1 MASAELA
8 VNQRQADAAAGRG
21 ASRTNAGDAL
31 AQRLDCRIEALLLAG
46 DEPLS
51 IDQLLRLLDA
61 GSSGLERATIRAAL
75 ASLGERLRV
84 GASELV
90 EVAGGWRL
98 QVRAQFSPDIA
109 RLWEERPS
117 KLSRAML
124 ETLALIIYRQPV
136 TRGEIEQVRGVAVST
151 STMNTLLAR
160 DWVKVLGHKE
170 VPGRPALYGTT
181 TRLLDDLG
189 LKTLD
194 QLPELPQVQD
204 LAQLDAALAAR
215 LGVVG
220 VAPSVPSPAAAADAP
235 RAEQR
240 TSGVDPTVGP

>member
-1 MASAELA
+1 MGGEELTVGAGPTRASEGPG
-8 VNQRQADAAAGRG
+8 AAPR
-21 ASRTNAGDAL
+21 D
-31 AQRLDCRIEALLLAG
+31 RLDCRIEALLLAADG
-46 DEPLS
+46 PLS

-61 GSSGLERATIRAAL
+61 GSDGFDRAALRAAL
-75 ASLGERLRV
+75 AALSARLCD
-84 GASELV
+84 GASELI

-98 QVRAQFSPDIA
+98 QVRARFGGDVA
-109 RLWEERPS
+109 RLWEERPP
-117 KLSRAML
+117 KLSRALL
-124 ETLALIIYRQPV
+124 ETLALIVYRQPV

-151 STMNTLLAR
+151 STMNMLLAR

-215 LGVVG
+215 LG
-220 VAPSVPSPAAAADAP
+220 PAALAAPAAPTAGVTDGLPVDATEP
-235 RAEQR
+235 GDRP
-240 TSGVDPTVGP
+240 PTEP